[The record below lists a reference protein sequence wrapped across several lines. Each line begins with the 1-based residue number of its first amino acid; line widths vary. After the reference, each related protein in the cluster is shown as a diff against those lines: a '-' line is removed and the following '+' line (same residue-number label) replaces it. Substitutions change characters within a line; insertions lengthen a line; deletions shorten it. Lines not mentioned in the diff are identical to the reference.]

1 MERTSGPTRLLLKEQ
16 LSIVKYVDDNSNTRY
31 TIKPVVGDLT
41 FDKGFYM
48 FVRAVQ
54 LLLEKI
60 SGVVIVGLAGPSGS
74 GKTAFSA
81 KVTDFLP
88 GVTVLGLD
96 NYNDASRLID
106 GNFDDPRLTDYDLLL
121 ENLAHLRAGKSAQ
134 VPHYDFKQSKRT
146 GYTEV
151 PVPKSRVVI
160 VEGIYALSA
169 RLKPHLDLRVSIQG
183 GVHFD
188 LVKRVLRDVNRS
200 AQQPEEII
208 EQISAT
214 VYPMYKTFIEP
225 DLKTAHLRIFNSFNP
240 FSGLMNATYIL
251 KSAHPVTDHQIK
263 AVLKPDHTY
272 QTETETHDIY
282 LVPPGEDT
290 ETCQSW
296 IRMRNREG
304 RYSLM
309 FEEWVTD
316 GPFII
321 SPRITFEVSV
331 RILGGLMALGYQI
344 GTIMKKTSTVYRDD
358 DLTIKLDDIE
368 GMGRRFVQV
377 QGKVRAQVA
386 AAGKALELD
395 DHYIPRSYIE
405 QVQLERLTE
414 QFQTVT
420 EEMQRRFAVDGESLV
435 SAGHLST
442 TASPMARCLSPLRAT
457 TLGAFRTQAGFNVAA
472 NNQRSVASSAP
483 AAPLFLPPPRPC
495 SASSGES
502 TLTRDLSRQ
511 DLHGAAGGSHATNG
525 TTNHCEASAP
535 GSSSRHSS
543 GALKGLNGSAAH
555 SYSGMQSA
563 VDAGSGVQLLA
574 KVDFALKAIGSQ
586 VDELSLQSKVYSV
599 KLEQQLSALATSQ
612 QTLQMQ
618 MVALGGAPDSLKQE
632 AAPLRSWALLS
643 FVAAAG
649 AAAAVVAMR
658 AL

>member
-1 MERTSGPTRLLLKEQ
+1 MERTSGPRGLLLKEQ
-16 LSIVKYVDDNSNTRY
+16 LSTVKYVDDNGKTRY
-31 TIKPVVGDLT
+31 KIKPVIGDLT

-54 LLLEKI
+54 LLTEKI
-60 SGVVIVGLAGPSGS
+60 SGVIIVGLAGPSGS

-81 KVTDFLP
+81 KITDFLP
-88 GVTVLGLD
+88 GVTVLSLD

-121 ENLAHLRAGKSAQ
+121 ENLGHLRAGKSAQ

-146 GYTEV
+146 GYSAV
-151 PVPKSRVVI
+151 PVPRSRIVI

-169 RLKPHLDLRVSIQG
+169 RLRPHLDLRVSIQG

-225 DLKTAHLRIFNSFNP
+225 DLKTADLRIFNSFNP

-251 KSAHPVTDHQIK
+251 KSAHSVSHHQIK
-263 AVLKPDHTY
+263 ALLKADHSF

-321 SPRITFEVSV
+321 SPRITFEVGV

-344 GTIMKKTSTVYRDD
+344 GTIMKKTSTVFRDD
-358 DLTIKLDDIE
+358 HLTIKLDDIE

-377 QGKVRAQVA
+377 QGKVRAEVA
-386 AAGKALELD
+386 AAGKALGLD

-420 EEMQRRFAVDGESLV
+420 EEMQRRFAVDGEPLV
-435 SAGHLST
+435 SAGLLSAAT
-442 TASPMARCLSPLRAT
+442 SPLRNS
-457 TLGAFRTQAGFNVAA
+457 LSGPFRTQTGFDVGDSSD
-472 NNQRSVASSAP
+472 RSVASSAP
-483 AAPLFLPPPRPC
+483 AASIFLPLPRPC

-502 TLTRDLSRQ
+502 VLTRQISRKDLN
-511 DLHGAAGGSHATNG
+511 DFGGSHASGAKCSHSETNELG
-525 TTNHCEASAP
+525 TAS
-535 GSSSRHSS
+535 RNNS
-543 GALKGLNGSAAH
+543 GALKALKCSIGCGQSKGQCGGDAN
-555 SYSGMQSA
+555 SG
-563 VDAGSGVQLLA
+563 DRLLA
-574 KVDFALKAIGSQ
+574 KVDSAMKTISSR
-586 VDELSLQSKVYSV
+586 VDELALQSQVHHA
-599 KLEQQLSALATSQ
+599 KLGKQLSVLADSQQALQTQMAALASACDLLQLDTASQ
-612 QTLQMQ
+612 PTWGVL
-618 MVALGGAPDSLKQE
+618 
-632 AAPLRSWALLS
+632 
-643 FVAAAG
+643 G
-649 AAAAVVAMR
+649 AAVFFAAIVAGVVMR
-658 AL
+658 P